1 MDIRKLSMSNPNHAN
16 DGSSVVIVGS
26 FAPVHRGHFDAIRAA
41 SRAVSEQIEPVGSI
55 ILSPN
60 SDEYLARKL
69 RGKGEELSWTYDR
82 RIDAIL
88 EQSAPVEG
96 VPTFVDDITGR
107 YIGLEEINFEVPHT
121 LRHSLGLA
129 ANRLFFV
136 TGSDQLPSMQLH
148 LQNPD
153 NRSVCVL
160 RPGHMEALNE
170 QLQQDWVVRA
180 VQEGRYIITEREDMV
195 NDISSTNIRRS
206 A

>member
-1 MDIRKLSMSNPNHAN
+1 MSNPDHAN

-26 FAPVHRGHFDAIRAA
+26 FAPIHRGHFDAIRAA

-88 EQSAPVEG
+88 KQSAPVEG

-121 LRHSLGLA
+121 LRRSLGLA

-148 LQNPD
+148 LENPD

-160 RPGHMEALNE
+160 RPGHMEALND
-170 QLQQDWVVRA
+170 QLQQDWVMRA
-180 VQEGRYIITEREDMV
+180 VQEGRYIITERDDMV

-206 A
+206 V